1 MRRLD
6 PRVVEGVRS
15 SFTIAS
21 QQQAIEELIL
31 NSRWNYINAVP
42 LILLLLK
49 ALMPVLTQLI
59 SQWTPAVVLSK
70 LGTMVSAQRFLLHH
84 VLISSG
90 RKRDGQR

>member
-1 MRRLD
+1 MQAKDVRRLD

-42 LILLLLK
+42 LILLL
-49 ALMPVLTQLI
+49 
-59 SQWTPAVVLSK
+59 
-70 LGTMVSAQRFLLHH
+70 
-84 VLISSG
+84 
-90 RKRDGQR
+90 